1 MRSIFF
7 LFSLIILALP
17 SFSQS
22 DITKGERSVWA
33 VRNSEYPRVTSDH
46 RALFKIKAPE
56 AKSVQLDLGKKYD
69 MKRNANGE
77 WECITDSLGSGFHY
91 YSIIIDGVSVT
102 DPSSETFYG
111 CSRMMSGIDIPYE
124 DEDNRF
130 TILDVPHGDVRMHRY
145 FSKVSNGWRRIYV
158 YTPPFYDST
167 EDKYPVLYLQH
178 GGGEDERGWSNQG
191 LTDIIMDN
199 LISRGEA
206 KPMIIVMTDGNTP
219 DFTRSLM
226 DECIPFIESSYRVIK
241 EKYSRALAGLSM
253 GGIQTLNTVIEN
265 PDYFSYVG
273 VFSSGW
279 FKNSPNRMF
288 GDVEKYYEML
298 QSDPAKYNGCFKQFW
313 ISMGGKEDI
322 AYMNCQV
329 MMKRFDEIGLRYTY
343 FETPGGHT
351 WPVWR
356 ESLYHFAKLLFK

>member
-22 DITKGERSVWA
+22 DTTKGERSVWA

-77 WECITDSLGSGFHY
+77 WECITDSLGPGFHY

-199 LISRGEA
+199 LIS
-206 KPMIIVMTDGNTP
+206 
-219 DFTRSLM
+219 
-226 DECIPFIESSYRVIK
+226 
-241 EKYSRALAGLSM
+241 
-253 GGIQTLNTVIEN
+253 
-265 PDYFSYVG
+265 
-273 VFSSGW
+273 
-279 FKNSPNRMF
+279 
-288 GDVEKYYEML
+288 
-298 QSDPAKYNGCFKQFW
+298 
-313 ISMGGKEDI
+313 
-322 AYMNCQV
+322 
-329 MMKRFDEIGLRYTY
+329 
-343 FETPGGHT
+343 
-351 WPVWR
+351 
-356 ESLYHFAKLLFK
+356 